1 MGSTYTYTQSQLTAM
16 TTALANANSDYNAGD
31 YADANAALLQYYQAQ
46 VTGDPSSNR
55 GYAQAAIDVINNVG
69 SGAVANLNV
78 QNAVGASAYT
88 DQFKSNISLSLA
100 TQDLSQITGNNDL
113 MPTLAQVADEHATVF
128 GELGIPIENWGGT
141 AFEAVGDNY
150 INAAGYTA
158 NPAELSQIQSTNFT
172 NLPVSTI
179 TDAYNNLYGAGFSA
193 LGQLNLP
200 ADVMGALNMSG
211 LGVKIDA
218 QYGTDLVPLTP
229 PPGGLTPL
237 GFLDTG
243 NGTYQL
249 AETNASTGTT
259 STVSYSAT
267 GVPLSTTTT
276 SGTPLPASFD
286 GLSILSVSANPADA
300 ELLLQTPNGGASSFL
315 LPASDLLNIQTGMPN
330 GVLTTNGNQDSLLID
345 LDNATIDASGSGN
358 YILALG
364 TGAMVNAGTGSN
376 TILLAANSDSA
387 SASNAAIIVAAGIS
401 NVTLTGN
408 NDIDTTGTSSFVLS
422 GNDDT
427 DNATGGT
434 ITTIAGDTGEVITG
448 SGFSLNAS
456 AGEFNGTVTG
466 SNNSFSLDANS
477 GSTLS
482 LSGTGNTAVT
492 VGNTIQLVGASSS
505 ATISG
510 ADTVDLEAANQKLI
524 LDTTGDTIDTIAND
538 TGETIT
544 GSSLT
549 LDGSG
554 LLSGVVTG
562 ANDTFNLSANSGS
575 TLGLSGTGDVA
586 NSIGNMIQLD
596 GASSSATISGADTVD
611 LEAANQKLILDT
623 AGDTIDTIAN
633 DTGETITG
641 SSLTLDGSGLFT
653 GVVTGANNFFNLAT
667 SSGSNITLS
676 GTDGGA
682 DDVHAS
688 GDAVTLASN
697 TQLDITGTGD
707 LNVQENGDSL
717 GISEGG
723 NTIDAGAGES
733 VYITNTDGVADT
745 VNASGDAVGGTTAN
759 GQATGITMASDVQVN
774 VVGGDNTISM
784 TTGDTLG
791 AYGGGNMIN
800 AGAGE
805 EVYLSDTGG
814 TYDLVTASND
824 ATGIDL
830 AASADA
836 NVSGSNDTINMTT
849 GDSLGSYGGGNT
861 INAGAGENVYLS
873 GTGSAVDAVNA
884 SNDAAG
890 ITLAAN
896 VDANVGGSDNTINLN
911 TGDALAAY
919 GGGDTINAG
928 AGEEVSLLYTGGTFD
943 LVNASNDATGIDLA
957 IGAEANVSGD
967 NNTINMVAGDA
978 LGAYGGGNTINAGA
992 GESVYLGS
1000 TGSVA
1005 DQVIASNDAAGIT
1018 LAVGVDANVVGND
1031 DTISMATDDIVGV
1044 YGLENTIDA
1053 GAGDGMYLSDTGS
1066 TSDLVN
1072 VSNDA
1077 AGIDLAASAQAN
1089 VVGSDNTISMATGD
1103 TLGAYGGGDT
1113 INAGAGNEVY
1123 LGSTS
1128 GTFDSVNAS
1137 NDATGID
1144 LAASANANVVGGD
1157 DTIRMATGD
1166 TLGAYGGGDT
1176 INAGAGNE
1184 VYLGSTGGTFDSV
1197 NASNDATG
1205 IDLGAGANAN
1215 VSGSDDV
1222 INVTAGD
1229 VLGAY
1234 GNDNAIN
1241 AVAGDNA
1248 TIDGNGNTLDVSGT
1262 AGGGGYNV
1270 TGQDDIVDATDQGI
1284 ELSSDDSLTVDGSR
1298 DLIGGGSGDTFTV
1311 NGTDDDINATDSSII
1326 FDGSDAGDTL
1336 SGEGNT
1342 WSDPDDDDGG
1352 YYGYG
1357 LTSWQGRGA
1366 TAAQMAAAQKKSGA
1380 SGSVYENASWAD
1392 KTVTWSFASASGSNA
1407 ITNAAE
1413 QAAVEQAFKAWAA
1426 ASGLTFEEASAGTA
1440 SDIEVGFGDL
1450 NTATSNTIGL
1460 THYTYAGGE
1469 LQAGVQVQ
1477 LESPGQA
1484 PLTTDASGQLMYAS
1498 TGASFEQVALHEIGH
1513 ALGLADNDVT
1523 GSVMNMVLGTSNS
1536 TLDATDIANIQEL
1549 YSGSMAGTSSSGSGI
1564 AAQSTAQLHQL
1575 LQAMASFDAGSGV
1588 ADTVAPSLQ
1597 DLAQTGYLS
1606 IGPSQAHLAHAV

>member
-150 INAAGYTA
+150 INAAGYSA

-586 NSIGNMIQLD
+586 NSIGNTIQLD

-611 LEAANQKLILDT
+611 LEAINQKLTLDT
-623 AGDTIDTIAN
+623 TGDTVNTITSATGETIVMSSGAIYGENNDQLSISGSGDTISDGLSSTTDITGSNDTLWYAGAGSSVAVLGQSDVIDMSSGTIYGQNNDQLSVDGSGDTITDGLDSTTDITGSNDTVSYAGIGSSVAVLGQSDAIDMSSGTIYGQNNDQLSVNGSGDTITDGLDSTTDITGSNDTLSYAGTGSSITVVGQSNALDMSSGTLFLEGNNSVDGSGDTIDQQLNSMSTTVVGSGNIIGTTDAASSDTLFLEGNNTI
-633 DTGETITG
+633 
-641 SSLTLDGSGLFT
+641 DGSGDTINQQLNSMST
-653 GVVTGANNFFNLAT
+653 TVV
-667 SSGSNITLS
+667 
-676 GTDGGA
+676 
-682 DDVHAS
+682 
-688 GDAVTLASN
+688 
-697 TQLDITGTGD
+697 
-707 LNVQENGDSL
+707 
-717 GISEGG
+717 
-723 NTIDAGAGES
+723 
-733 VYITNTDGVADT
+733 
-745 VNASGDAVGGTTAN
+745 
-759 GQATGITMASDVQVN
+759 
-774 VVGGDNTISM
+774 
-784 TTGDTLG
+784 
-791 AYGGGNMIN
+791 
-800 AGAGE
+800 
-805 EVYLSDTGG
+805 
-814 TYDLVTASND
+814 
-824 ATGIDL
+824 
-830 AASADA
+830 
-836 NVSGSNDTINMTT
+836 GSNDTIKTTDGASLDTLFLEGNNTVDGSSDTIDQQLGSMTT
-849 GDSLGSYGGGNT
+849 TVVGNNDVLGT
-861 INAGAGENVYLS
+861 
-873 GTGSAVDAVNA
+873 TDNA
-884 SNDAAG
+884 SNDTIDFGNNA
-890 ITLAAN
+890 IDDTLD
-896 VDANVGGSDNTINLN
+896 VS
-911 TGDALAAY
+911 
-919 GGGDTINAG
+919 GDTINAS
-928 AGEEVSLLYTGGTFD
+928 AGSFTLDGSHDIFDGSASDLSVSGQSDT
-943 LVNASNDATGIDLA
+943 IDLSNA
-957 IGAEANVSGD
+957 TVDVSGD
-967 NNTINMVAGDA
+967 D
-978 LGAYGGGNTINAGA
+978 
-992 GESVYLGS
+992 
-1000 TGSVA
+1000 
-1005 DQVIASNDAAGIT
+1005 
-1018 LAVGVDANVVGND
+1018 NV
-1031 DTISMATDDIVGV
+1031 
-1044 YGLENTIDA
+1044 
-1053 GAGDGMYLSDTGS
+1053 
-1066 TSDLVN
+1066 
-1072 VSNDA
+1072 
-1077 AGIDLAASAQAN
+1077 
-1089 VVGSDNTISMATGD
+1089 
-1103 TLGAYGGGDT
+1103 
-1113 INAGAGNEVY
+1113 
-1123 LGSTS
+1123 
-1128 GTFDSVNAS
+1128 
-1137 NDATGID
+1137 
-1144 LAASANANVVGGD
+1144 
-1157 DTIRMATGD
+1157 
-1166 TLGAYGGGDT
+1166 
-1176 INAGAGNE
+1176 
-1184 VYLGSTGGTFDSV
+1184 
-1197 NASNDATG
+1197 
-1205 IDLGAGANAN
+1205 
-1215 VSGSDDV
+1215 
-1222 INVTAGD
+1222 
-1229 VLGAY
+1229 
-1234 GNDNAIN
+1234 
-1241 AVAGDNA
+1241 
-1248 TIDGNGNTLDVSGT
+1248 TIDGSG
-1262 AGGGGYNV
+1262 
-1270 TGQDDIVDATDQGI
+1270 DKIV
-1284 ELSSDDSLTVDGSR
+1284 
-1298 DLIGGGSGDTFTV
+1298 GGSGDTFTID
-1311 NGTDDDINATDSSII
+1311 GIGDDISATSSSVT
-1326 FDGSDAGDTL
+1326 FDGSNTGDDI
-1336 SGEGNT
+1336 SGSGDT
-1342 WSDPDDDDGG
+1342 WSDPGDGGDGGDGG

-1407 ITNAAE
+1407 ITNTAE
-1413 QAAVEQAFKAWAA
+1413 QVAVEQAFKAWAA

-1523 GSVMNMVLGTSNS
+1523 GSIMNMVLGTSNS

>member
-150 INAAGYTA
+150 INAAGYSA

-586 NSIGNMIQLD
+586 NSIGNTIQLD

-611 LEAANQKLILDT
+611 LEAINQKLTLDT
-623 AGDTIDTIAN
+623 TGDTVNTITSATGETIVMSSGAIYGENNDQLSISGSGDTISDGLSSTTDITGSNDTLWYAGAGSSVSVVGQSDTLDMSSGTIYGQNNDQLSISGSGDTISDGLSSTTDITGSNDTLWYAGAGSSVAVLGQSDVIDMSSGTIYGQNNDQLSVDGSGDTITDGLDSTTDITGSNDTVSYAGIGSSVAVLGQSDAIDMSSGTIYGQNNDQLSVNGSGDTITDGLDSTTDITGSNDTLSYAGTGSSITVVGQSNALDMSSGTLFLEGNNSVDGSGDTIDQQLNSMSTTVVGSGNIIGTTDAASSDTLFLEGNNTI
-633 DTGETITG
+633 
-641 SSLTLDGSGLFT
+641 DGSGDTINQQLNSMST
-653 GVVTGANNFFNLAT
+653 TVV
-667 SSGSNITLS
+667 
-676 GTDGGA
+676 
-682 DDVHAS
+682 
-688 GDAVTLASN
+688 
-697 TQLDITGTGD
+697 
-707 LNVQENGDSL
+707 
-717 GISEGG
+717 
-723 NTIDAGAGES
+723 
-733 VYITNTDGVADT
+733 
-745 VNASGDAVGGTTAN
+745 
-759 GQATGITMASDVQVN
+759 
-774 VVGGDNTISM
+774 
-784 TTGDTLG
+784 
-791 AYGGGNMIN
+791 
-800 AGAGE
+800 
-805 EVYLSDTGG
+805 
-814 TYDLVTASND
+814 
-824 ATGIDL
+824 
-830 AASADA
+830 
-836 NVSGSNDTINMTT
+836 GSNDTIKTTDGASLDTLFLEGNNTVDGSSDTIDQQLGSMTT
-849 GDSLGSYGGGNT
+849 TVVGNNDVLGT
-861 INAGAGENVYLS
+861 
-873 GTGSAVDAVNA
+873 TDNA
-884 SNDAAG
+884 SNDTIDFGNNA
-890 ITLAAN
+890 IDDTLD
-896 VDANVGGSDNTINLN
+896 VS
-911 TGDALAAY
+911 
-919 GGGDTINAG
+919 GDTINAS
-928 AGEEVSLLYTGGTFD
+928 AGSFTLDGSHDIFDGSASDLSVSGQSDT
-943 LVNASNDATGIDLA
+943 IDLSNA
-957 IGAEANVSGD
+957 TVDVSGD
-967 NNTINMVAGDA
+967 D
-978 LGAYGGGNTINAGA
+978 
-992 GESVYLGS
+992 
-1000 TGSVA
+1000 
-1005 DQVIASNDAAGIT
+1005 
-1018 LAVGVDANVVGND
+1018 NV
-1031 DTISMATDDIVGV
+1031 
-1044 YGLENTIDA
+1044 
-1053 GAGDGMYLSDTGS
+1053 
-1066 TSDLVN
+1066 
-1072 VSNDA
+1072 
-1077 AGIDLAASAQAN
+1077 
-1089 VVGSDNTISMATGD
+1089 
-1103 TLGAYGGGDT
+1103 
-1113 INAGAGNEVY
+1113 
-1123 LGSTS
+1123 
-1128 GTFDSVNAS
+1128 
-1137 NDATGID
+1137 
-1144 LAASANANVVGGD
+1144 
-1157 DTIRMATGD
+1157 
-1166 TLGAYGGGDT
+1166 
-1176 INAGAGNE
+1176 
-1184 VYLGSTGGTFDSV
+1184 
-1197 NASNDATG
+1197 
-1205 IDLGAGANAN
+1205 
-1215 VSGSDDV
+1215 
-1222 INVTAGD
+1222 
-1229 VLGAY
+1229 
-1234 GNDNAIN
+1234 
-1241 AVAGDNA
+1241 
-1248 TIDGNGNTLDVSGT
+1248 TIDGSG
-1262 AGGGGYNV
+1262 
-1270 TGQDDIVDATDQGI
+1270 DKIV
-1284 ELSSDDSLTVDGSR
+1284 
-1298 DLIGGGSGDTFTV
+1298 GGSGDTFTID
-1311 NGTDDDINATDSSII
+1311 GIGDDISATSSSVT
-1326 FDGSDAGDTL
+1326 FDGSNTGDDI
-1336 SGEGNT
+1336 SGSGDT
-1342 WSDPDDDDGG
+1342 WSDPGDGGDGGDGG

-1407 ITNAAE
+1407 ITNTAE
-1413 QAAVEQAFKAWAA
+1413 QVAVEQAFKAWAA

-1523 GSVMNMVLGTSNS
+1523 GSIMNMVLGTSNS